1 MIKRLV
7 EFLQNNFPDTNI
19 NDYLDSKFIELN
31 SEQLKKIAD
40 AIKDGELSIKPAS
53 SCPADKFIFQFGT
66 TIIFVNRDT
75 SNNDQKYNAEL
86 AWETDFF
93 AIHSARNK
101 AKGFYF
107 IGFSFDD
114 DYNITLTSTD
124 KVLEDQVRNEDQNKE
139 VVEKAIPVLRG
150 FMSAISS

>member
-7 EFLQNNFPDTNI
+7 EFLQNNFPNTNI

-75 SNNDQKYNAEL
+75 SNTDQKYNAEL
-86 AWETDFF
+86 AWETDFLLF
-93 AIHSARNK
+93 TQLEVRPRVS
-101 AKGFYF
+101 
-107 IGFSFDD
+107 
-114 DYNITLTSTD
+114 TLLLFHLMMILISHLHQPI
-124 KVLEDQVRNEDQNKE
+124 KFLKIRLETKIKIKKLLKKPFQY
-139 VVEKAIPVLRG
+139 
-150 FMSAISS
+150 